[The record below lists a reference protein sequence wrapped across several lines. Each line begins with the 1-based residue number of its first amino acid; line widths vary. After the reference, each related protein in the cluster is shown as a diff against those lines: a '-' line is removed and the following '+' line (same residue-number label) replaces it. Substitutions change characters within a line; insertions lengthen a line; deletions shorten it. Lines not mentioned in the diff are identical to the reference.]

1 MATKFI
7 FKCSITSQLVLFW
20 LHSNFCF
27 LIFHLLGK
35 NKVAY
40 WKSASLVAWK
50 CLKSSC
56 WGGGG
61 WLPSHYQVK
70 LQLMLRLSRAV
81 NILNI
86 VKIWGRFHC
95 PCPWDACYKSVLA
108 TWDEIITGPWDWLP
122 ETIGCST
129 LQMRRR
135 IPRLTRHAGQN
146 GQFHRGHPNWEYLR
160 NWLHLVTVPSFNNIL
175 NILSIAG
182 ELKT

>member
-7 FKCSITSQLVLFW
+7 FKFSITSQLVLFW

-27 LIFHLLGK
+27 LTFHLLRK
-35 NKVAY
+35 NKIAY

-95 PCPWDACYKSVLA
+95 PCPWDACYQSVLA
-108 TWDEIITGPWDWLP
+108 TWDEIITGPVGLASRNHWLQYSPDETKNPTSNQAGWP
-122 ETIGCST
+122 EWTIS
-129 LQMRRR
+129 
-135 IPRLTRHAGQN
+135 P
-146 GQFHRGHPNWEYLR
+146 W
-160 NWLHLVTVPSFNNIL
+160 PS
-175 NILSIAG
+175 
-182 ELKT
+182 

>member
-1 MATKFI
+1 MFYHIPIGFFFIIYGWGSKIFYFWLDCHFQFLFLLMATKFI

-95 PCPWDACYKSVLA
+95 PCPWDACYQSVLA
-108 TWDEIITGPWDWLP
+108 TWQGI
-122 ETIGCST
+122 
-129 LQMRRR
+129 
-135 IPRLTRHAGQN
+135 LTGQN
-146 GQFHRGHPNWEYLR
+146 RGIAFQKPF
-160 NWLHLVTVPSFNNIL
+160 VAV
-175 NILSIAG
+175 LSRWD
-182 ELKT
+182 